1 MPIGDT
7 MDTAQLA
14 RDALDA
20 AARHIQDALGVETG
34 DLAGLYF
41 MGEKEQA
48 MLAIL
53 EDYIKAEIS
62 YGNTHN

>member
-1 MPIGDT
+1 

-34 DLAGLYF
+34 DLAGLF
-41 MGEKEQA
+41 FIGDKEEA

-53 EDYIKAEIS
+53 EDYIKSEIN
-62 YGNTHN
+62 YGNTHD